1 MIISQLRGRI
11 RTMLKFEN
19 PTHYLIVHVGA
30 NDFGILPPGDLGS
43 EIEKNLT
50 LISRYH
56 LLGTTIAWSQ
66 MLPRFNWRYSSDL
79 VAMER
84 CRYRTNNAVASY
96 VLKYRGYY
104 IRYPEIIRDR
114 SLFEG
119 DGVHLS
125 LVANNILLNKLH
137 RGI

>member
-1 MIISQLRGRI
+1 
-11 RTMLKFEN
+11 
-19 PTHYLIVHVGA
+19 
-30 NDFGILPPGDLGS
+30 
-43 EIEKNLT
+43 
-50 LISRYH
+50 
-56 LLGTTIAWSQ
+56 
-66 MLPRFNWRYSSDL
+66 
-79 VAMER
+79 MER

-96 VLKYRGYY
+96 VRKYGAYY

-137 RGI
+137 RGIEYFVDGRGNVFPPE